1 MGSKVGL
8 GNRFACVWSRARYK
22 GRCALTVGPVCRVG
36 SAAAAPCGRAGVLN
50 ARKSVAVGVTTEP
63 GAAIGASRTSRSGV
77 PPRRGCQLTGRG
89 AAERPDGILAR
100 VRSVTGHPTAP
111 FSRGGPQ
118 TTALESMTI
127 RQRNRVDFTLPYD
140 PRGATLPHVAP
151 PTEPQRA
158 GAHRRHSAHR

>member
-1 MGSKVGL
+1 MKGATGAKPDGTRAHAAAMRVCISASVVASTAVMLGRPVGATRSPALKWSSRRCAHHGGSRMGSQVGL

-63 GAAIGASRTSRSGV
+63 GAAIGASRNSRSGV
-77 PPRRGCQLTGRG
+77 PPRGGCQLTGRG

-100 VRSVTGHPTAP
+100 VRSV
-111 FSRGGPQ
+111 
-118 TTALESMTI
+118 
-127 RQRNRVDFTLPYD
+127 
-140 PRGATLPHVAP
+140 
-151 PTEPQRA
+151 
-158 GAHRRHSAHR
+158 